1 MEAFKLT
8 GKCYMNLIHLK
19 YFVELA
25 NTGHYT
31 KTAEKLF
38 ITQPSLSHA
47 ISQLEAELGVPL
59 FEKRGRNTELTC
71 FGKQF
76 LDCAEKTLET
86 LNNGVE
92 AIKLGS
98 RGSGTIRLGFLRF
111 MGIEFIPSLAE
122 KFIQN
127 NRDMDINFTFGTG
140 TTTNLVDEL
149 LANHY
154 DIIFSS
160 KPWSDAKLTS
170 AIILQQKLVL
180 IVPAGH
186 PLSSYDV
193 IDLKDT
199 LDYEYVYFSKNSGL
213 RYVIDN
219 MFEKIGEYPK
229 IAYEIDEDQV
239 IAGLVSR
246 KFGIAVIPQMNLLN
260 NINVKQ
266 IEIISPDIKRNIY
279 MTVNNN
285 IFVPPVV
292 ENFYKYILKETVF
305 ANSKNIME
313 Y

>member
-1 MEAFKLT
+1 
-8 GKCYMNLIHLK
+8 MNLIHLK
-19 YFVELA
+19 YFVELS

-76 LDCAEKTLET
+76 LDCAEKTLEI

-160 KPWSDAKLTS
+160 KPRSDAKLTS

-180 IVPAGH
+180 IAPAGH
-186 PLSSYDV
+186 PLASYDV

-266 IEIISPDIKRNIY
+266 IEILSPHIKRNIY

>member
-1 MEAFKLT
+1 
-8 GKCYMNLIHLK
+8 MNLIHLK

-59 FEKRGRNTELTC
+59 FFFFCRNTELTC

-160 KPWSDAKLTS
+160 KPRSDAKLTS

-292 ENFYKYILKETVF
+292 ENFYKYILNETVF